1 MNVYFCVMI
10 KKGIF
15 VCLVFL
21 LSAFAPQQGEKEAQP
36 IAPFKDGEWFEFRI
50 HYGIFNASYAS
61 LSLQKER
68 LGGKEVFHAKGYGYT
83 TGLAR
88 WFFKVEDHYETY
100 FDAQNGRPYKFIR
113 NIDEG
118 GYTKNLEILFD
129 HNKLMA
135 QINDK
140 KKKEQFEV
148 PFENNAQDL
157 LSCFYYLRHF
167 YPENEIAENESFS
180 INMFFDQE
188 NYVFQLK
195 FLGREAIDT
204 KFGKVPCLKFRPIV
218 QSGRVFKEQESVTL
232 WVSDDKNK
240 IPMRIQADIL
250 VGSIKADLEN
260 FKNLKYPFNVL
271 IEP

>member
-1 MNVYFCVMI
+1 MNVYFCGMI
-10 KKGIF
+10 KKGLLYGF
-15 VCLVFL
+15 VFL
-21 LSAFAPQQGEKEAQP
+21 LMAFTPQQLDHEFSSDP
-36 IAPFKDGEWFEFRI
+36 PFKDGEWFEFRI

-61 LSLQKER
+61 LSLEQKTLE
-68 LGGKEVFHAKGYGYT
+68 GHDVFHAKGYGRT

-88 WFFKVEDHYETY
+88 WFFKVEDHYESY
-100 FDAQNGRPYKFIR
+100 FDAANGLPYKFVR

-118 GYTKNLEILFD
+118 GYTKNLEIRFD
-129 HNKLMA
+129 HQSQLA
-135 QINDK
+135 HINDK

-148 PFENNAQDL
+148 AFKPNAQDL

-167 YPENEIAENESFS
+167 YPENDIKVNESFS

-195 FLGREAIDT
+195 FLGKEIIDT
-204 KFGKVPCLKFRPIV
+204 KFGQVPCLKFRPMV

-232 WVSDDKNK
+232 WVTDDQNK

-260 FKNLKYPFNVL
+260 FKNLKYPFDIVVKD
-271 IEP
+271 